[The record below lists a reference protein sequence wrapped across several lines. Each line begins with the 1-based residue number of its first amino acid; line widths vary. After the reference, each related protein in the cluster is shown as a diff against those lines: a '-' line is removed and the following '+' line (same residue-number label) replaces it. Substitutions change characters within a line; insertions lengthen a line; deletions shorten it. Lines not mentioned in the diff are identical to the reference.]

1 MTVLA
6 QSNLSAGTFT
16 PTPRFAGSAD
26 VLNQPMLIGKVGAGA
41 ALKAG
46 TVLGRLTTGGKLV
59 PSISGASDGSQLAVA
74 ILVGS
79 LWAFGS
85 INHMID
91 VTFRLSDRHDASIT
105 FTSVR
110 PMSALFEARRLP
122 AVLEAEPFRALSV
135 KLRHGPAEPVTGSV
149 AGHGAACAAW
159 RPACR
164 LPSH

>member
-26 VLNQPMLIGKVGAGA
+26 VLNKPMLIGKVGAGA

-74 ILVGS
+74 ILVEPVSTVAGDVTAAVYLAGEFNLDWLDFDVS
-79 LWAFGS
+79 YDTEAKKLDAFGASGS
-85 INHMID
+85 I
-91 VTFRLSDRHDASIT
+91 V
-105 FTSVR
+105 VR
-110 PMSALFEARRLP
+110 
-122 AVLEAEPFRALSV
+122 
-135 KLRHGPAEPVTGSV
+135 KLGYSG
-149 AGHGAACAAW
+149 
-159 RPACR
+159 
-164 LPSH
+164 